1 MKKVSFIALVV
12 LISCNKKE
20 EKMSIQKESP
30 LATVVKLI
38 SAESMGY
45 IEVAK
50 EYIDVKMVYSKHVND
65 SIDYDKLFA
74 DQVKFMSSTTDSRKM
89 TNHFKYFN
97 YEISETQEGETAE
110 VKFESKDKKASLERI
125 VYSLENRNNQWVVVG
140 IDYEKK

>member
-1 MKKVSFIALVV
+1 MRRISFVLLVV

-20 EKMSIQKESP
+20 ETMSTQKESP

-50 EYIDVKMVYSKHVND
+50 AYIDVKMVYSKHVND
-65 SIDYDKLFA
+65 SADYEKLFI
-74 DQVKFMSSTTDSRKM
+74 DQVKFMSTTTDSKKL

-97 YEISETQEGETAE
+97 FEISETRAGGNAK
-110 VKFESKDKKASLERI
+110 VKFESKDKEASLERI
-125 VYSLENRNNQWVVVG
+125 IYSLEDRNNQWIVVG